1 MGTALGTAL
10 VLIVLGALIYPFLR
24 GKYALPPDSAP
35 ERLRAQRLR
44 VYRQIGDLEA
54 ARAAG
59 EATDAEYRSQLLE
72 LRTAAARVL
81 REEARL
87 GLSASGEEQLER
99 DIAEARKSR
108 AWPPEGGDRV

>member
-10 VLIVLGALIYPFLR
+10 VLIALGTLIYPFLR
-24 GKYALPPDSAP
+24 GRYAPPPDSAP
-35 ERLRAQRLR
+35 ERLRAGRLR
-44 VYRQIGDLEA
+44 VYRQIADLEA

-59 EATDAEYRSQLLE
+59 EVGDAEYRSQLLE

-87 GLSASGEEQLER
+87 GLAAGGEEQLER
-99 DIAEARKSR
+99 DIAEARRSR
-108 AWPPEGGDRV
+108 AGRPEGGDRV